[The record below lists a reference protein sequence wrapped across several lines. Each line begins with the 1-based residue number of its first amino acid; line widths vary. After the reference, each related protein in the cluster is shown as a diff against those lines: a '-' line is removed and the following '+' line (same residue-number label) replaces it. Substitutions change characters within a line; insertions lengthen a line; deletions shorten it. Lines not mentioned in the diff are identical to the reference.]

1 MALAVTSLVVI
12 AFTIPLM
19 LVVRRQAIE
28 RAQVN
33 AEREAQNVSGLLA
46 LLISG
51 SETLDPA
58 SIDASLGQLPPGVA
72 VYFPSGESIGDTG
85 SNSTAS
91 LSTRR
96 GVPASGFD
104 IDGDW
109 EVGIPVSTRS
119 GIVAVI
125 STATVAE
132 QSSGVAV
139 ASLVLAALGL
149 LIVAIAVLVTMRLLR
164 ELIQP
169 VDELARVAERLGE
182 GDLKTRA
189 TLDGPP
195 ELAAVATALNGLAAR
210 LSGLIEA
217 ERESLAD
224 LSHRLRTP
232 LTSLRLQAE
241 RVPSDD
247 DRIALTQ
254 AVDRMESAVDGLIHD
269 VRQGRKAST
278 TGDLAGVVRR
288 RLPFWQVL
296 AQEQKRQI
304 VHSIASGP
312 SIVNASEEDLATL
325 LDLLLGNVFSHTD
338 SGVAMAVDVRSQNG
352 HAVLTVGDAG
362 PGFSPGL
369 DLTARGV
376 SGGGSTGLGLD
387 IVRKIAIAAGGGIST
402 GPAAMGGAEVLVRLP
417 LTA

>member
-12 AFTIPLM
+12 AFTVPLM
-19 LVVRRQAIE
+19 LVVRRQAAE
-28 RAQVN
+28 RAQLN
-33 AEREAQNVSGLLA
+33 AEREAQNVAGLVA

-51 SETLDPA
+51 SETLEPA
-58 SIDASLGQLPPGVA
+58 SIEASLGQLPPGLA
-72 VYFPSGESIGDTG
+72 VYFPDGESIGATG
-85 SNSTAS
+85 SNSQVS

-96 GVPASGFD
+96 GVPASGVD
-104 IDGDW
+104 VDGDW
-109 EVGIPVSTRS
+109 EVGIPISTRG
-119 GIVAVI
+119 GIVAVV

-132 QSSGVAV
+132 QSSGVGV
-139 ASLVLAALGL
+139 ASLVLAGLGL
-149 LIVAIAVLVTMRLLR
+149 VIVAIAVLVTMRLVG
-164 ELIQP
+164 ELIKP
-169 VDELARVAERLGE
+169 VDQLAEVAERLGE

-189 TLDGPP
+189 VLDGPP
-195 ELAAVATALNGLAAR
+195 ELAAVATALNGLATR

-241 RVPSDD
+241 RVPVAE

-254 AVDRMESAVDGLIHD
+254 AVDRMQTAVDGLIHD
-269 VRQGRKAST
+269 VRQGRKASM
-278 TGDLAGVVRR
+278 TGDLAAVVRR

-296 AQEQKRQI
+296 AQEQKRPI
-304 VHSIASGP
+304 VQSIASGLAV
-312 SIVNASEEDLATL
+312 VNASEEDLATL
-325 LDLLLGNVFSHTD
+325 LDVLIGNVFAHTD
-338 SGVAMAVDVRSQNG
+338 AGVAMAVDVRSQNG
-352 HAVLTVGDAG
+352 QAVLTVGDAG
-362 PGFSPGL
+362 PGFPPGL